1 MQCDV
6 DRYFEPVGLHVE
18 QLYWASNIRVPDQVL
33 NQINTKIANEQ
44 AALAAQ
50 ANVATVKANADAR
63 IADAEGKAESS
74 QIEGDALRANP
85 EILRQRAIEAG
96 RELSVCVLEKGS
108 EPGAHVLSGAVM
120 DPRALTELF
129 PDWAER
135 GAPLK
140 QKVTRDEFLFLSET
154 GARSTPN
161 ALLPECF
168 HNEGNY
174 IISLGEV
181 TRWLAQQAEALEVA
195 IFPGFAAAE
204 VLYGDNGEVIG
215 VATGDMGIEKDG
227 SIGPAFERGM
237 ALQAKYTI
245 FAEGARGHL
254 GRQLIARYTLDE
266 GKDPQAYGIGI
277 KELWQI
283 DPSRHEPGLVV
294 HAAGWPLDSD
304 TYGGAFLYH
313 ADGGKVAIGYV
324 VGLDYRNP
332 WLSPF
337 EEFQRFKTHPSIR
350 KHLEGGTR
358 IGYGARAITAGGL
371 LSLPKTVFP
380 GGALVGCEA
389 GHLNASRIKGSHA
402 AIKTGML
409 CADAAFDA
417 LAADRQH
424 DELSSYPKAFEASW
438 LFTELQQAKNFKQ
451 WFKKGQTV
459 ATLMTGVEQ
468 WLLPKLGVR
477 NPPWTLH
484 RTQPDHACLEPA
496 AKHTRIAYPKPDG
509 VLTFDRLS
517 SVFLSSTNHD
527 ENQPSHL
534 TLKDPSIPVK
544 VNLAE
549 YAGPEARYCP
559 AGVYEFVGEAD
570 NARLQINA
578 QNCVHCKTCDIKDPT
593 QNIVWVTP
601 QGGGGPNYSGM

>member
-1 MQCDV
+1 MSA
-6 DRYFEPVGLHVE
+6 E
-18 QLYWASNIRVPDQVL
+18 
-33 NQINTKIANEQ
+33 
-44 AALAAQ
+44 
-50 ANVATVKANADAR
+50 ANALPPREVMEFDVVIVGAGPAGLATAIR
-63 IADAEGKAESS
+63 
-74 QIEGDALRANP
+74 
-85 EILRQRAIEAG
+85 LRQRAIEAG

-237 ALQAKYTI
+237 ALHAKYTI

-254 GRQLIARYTLDE
+254 GRQLIARYKLDE

-283 DPSRHEPGLVV
+283 DPARHEPGLVV

-389 GHLNASRIKGSHA
+389 GYLNASRIKGSHA

-424 DELSSYPKAFEASW
+424 DELCAYPKAFEASW

-496 AKHTRIAYPKPDG
+496 SQHSRIAYPKPDG

-559 AGVYEFVGEAD
+559 AGVYEFVGDAD

>member
-1 MQCDV
+1 MSA
-6 DRYFEPVGLHVE
+6 E
-18 QLYWASNIRVPDQVL
+18 
-33 NQINTKIANEQ
+33 
-44 AALAAQ
+44 
-50 ANVATVKANADAR
+50 ANALPPREVMEFDVVIVGAGPAGLATAIR
-63 IADAEGKAESS
+63 
-74 QIEGDALRANP
+74 
-85 EILRQRAIEAG
+85 LRQRAIEAG

-154 GARSTPN
+154 GARATPH

-204 VLYGDNGEVIG
+204 VLYGENGEVIG

-237 ALQAKYTI
+237 ALHAKYTI
-245 FAEGARGHL
+245 FGEGARGHL
-254 GRQLIARYTLDE
+254 GRQLIARFKLDE

-283 DPSRHEPGLVV
+283 DPAKHEPGLVV
-294 HAAGWPLDSD
+294 HAAGWPLDND

-324 VGLDYRNP
+324 VGLDYKNP

-337 EEFQRFKTHPSIR
+337 EEFQRFKTHPQIR
-350 KHLEGGTR
+350 RHLEGGTR

-371 LSLPKTVFP
+371 MSLPKTVFP

-389 GHLNASRIKGSHA
+389 GYLNVSRIKGSHA

-417 LAADRQH
+417 LVADRQH
-424 DELSSYPKAFEASW
+424 DELTAYPQAFEASW

-459 ATLMTGVEQ
+459 ATLMTGIEQ
-468 WLLPKLGVR
+468 WLLPKLGMR
-477 NPPWTLH
+477 NPPWTLRH
-484 RTQPDHACLEPA
+484 STPDHACLEPA
-496 AKHTRIAYPKPDG
+496 SKHTRIAYPKPDG

-534 TLKDPSIPVK
+534 TLKDASIPVK